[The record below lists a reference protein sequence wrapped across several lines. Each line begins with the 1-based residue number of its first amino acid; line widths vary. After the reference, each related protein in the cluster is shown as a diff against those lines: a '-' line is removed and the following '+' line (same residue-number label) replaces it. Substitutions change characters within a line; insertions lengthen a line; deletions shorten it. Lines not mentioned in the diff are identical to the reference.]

1 MAKNVMHIEENGHHY
16 KVVPV
21 EGTDGIYTVT
31 KDGKRVKRITHDE
44 LFVDGD
50 LIDIANWFDIA

>member
-1 MAKNVMHIEENGHHY
+1 MSKNIMHIEYGDHHY

-21 EGTDGIYTVT
+21 EGTDGVYSVI
-31 KDGKRVKRITHDE
+31 KDGKQVKRITHSE

-50 LIDIANWFDIA
+50 LINIEEWFNLA